1 MTVGVKKDISL
12 PPVCEKEVARYA
24 GGEFVPLKE
33 EPRLTPMVCYI
44 ETDVF
49 VDGGR
54 VSLGKISVNS
64 KNLAKNLSGC
74 KRALIFC
81 ATVGAEVDR
90 LVQKYSRLSPAAALM
105 INAFGSERAEALCDG
120 FCHWFA
126 TERGVLLRPRF
137 SPGYGDLPLEFQR
150 EIFAL
155 LEPEKRLGAALSES
169 LIMSPSKTVTAIVGI
184 TTIESRNSRIST
196 ANL

>member
-64 KNLAKNLSGC
+64 KNLAKNLSGQIILTGHSKGGNLSVFASTFC
-74 KRALIFC
+74 SDKIEMLIF
-81 ATVGAEVDR
+81 R
-90 LVQKYSRLSPAAALM
+90 
-105 INAFGSERAEALCDG
+105 
-120 FCHWFA
+120 H
-126 TERGVLLRPRF
+126 
-137 SPGYGDLPLEFQR
+137 
-150 EIFAL
+150 
-155 LEPEKRLGAALSES
+155 
-169 LIMSPSKTVTAIVGI
+169 
-184 TTIESRNSRIST
+184 
-196 ANL
+196 